1 MQNRLFQLL
10 TLVTI
15 AFMVSCDEEIRPNP
29 VGSSNVTISGAET
42 GTINY
47 SEVDF
52 RYSINTLGRSESTLS
67 INIGRIGATSS
78 VLSLVLSDTDNEVG
92 FKVDTMYMFQPD
104 PNTTLFYNPAYFT
117 ADNSY
122 SINPVTS
129 EDNWIKLIN
138 LLDNQI
144 DGEFEVN
151 LEDSEG
157 QKVKLIGNFTA
168 IGNTVIL

>member
-1 MQNRLFQLL
+1 
-10 TLVTI
+10 
-15 AFMVSCDEEIRPNP
+15 
-29 VGSSNVTISGAET
+29 
-42 GTINY
+42 
-47 SEVDF
+47 
-52 RYSINTLGRSESTLS
+52 LS